1 MKTLKFEGGSDDTF
15 GEYGIT
21 HQEVDSCSK
30 NTPIQ
35 CVISS
40 KEGSLVIIGHYHL
53 HPTDGCWTIGIAQ
66 LKENELIPAWDTRFK
81 IEHCGYSPVL
91 EIDVPDDFKLTW
103 YNDGELMND

>member
-21 HQEVDSCSK
+21 QEEVDNSSR
-30 NTPIQ
+30 NSPIQ

-40 KEGSLVIIGHYHL
+40 KEGSLVVVGHYNI
-53 HPTDGCWTIGIAQ
+53 HPNDGCWTIGIS
-66 LKENELIPAWDTRFK
+66 LLNEGESMPSWSTRFTMRD
-81 IEHCGYSPVL
+81 CNYSPTL

-103 YNDGELMND
+103 YNDGELVKR